1 MVKEINP
8 KQETHKGGRKFQN
21 KQMHKTRS
29 GTHRKVQDEATNQT
43 PRSKPQPKK
52 KKIPEEKSPV
62 KEPPPENMDRD
73 TWTSV
78 SWARQRQSAG
88 AAAADES
95 LQPVHSSRPSSLTP
109 SQPQCK
115 PSRKPPTPRP
125 PARQAARPS
134 PHQGKEQSTPPHDTP
149 ILPAAAAGAKN
160 SRQPG
165 SRELRV
171 TAMRSQIRPRR
182 RRNPIET
189 PHVVEDLGW
198 QRYCLSGAL
207 QQLYKE
213 G

>member
-1 MVKEINP
+1 MSKQANAQNQKRNRNQPAPRKPTARCKMKPRTKRPEISHNTQKKDP
-8 KQETHKGGRKFQN
+8 GE
-21 KQMHKTRS
+21 
-29 GTHRKVQDEATNQT
+29 
-43 PRSKPQPKK
+43 KPPA
-52 KKIPEEKSPV
+52 

-134 PHQGKEQSTPPHDTP
+134 PHQGKEQSPPPHDTP

-182 RRNPIET
+182 RRIPIET